1 MTSTSDY
8 MLLST
13 YYQLL
18 FTVEE
23 GLCYLIEADRNFEKT
38 EGERIFNDLIY
49 AFFHIDS
56 SHALLLS
63 IMKTSCAE
71 SSIRSF
77 DKVFYGFD
85 SLIYYTFPSAEFQ
98 DCLQNRFLPLYR
110 HWMAGIHRCME
121 PFVIH

>member
-1 MTSTSDY
+1 MTSTGDY

-18 FTVEE
+18 FTIEE
-23 GLCYLIEADRNFEKT
+23 GLCYLVEADQDFAKT
-38 EGERIFNDLIY
+38 EGERIFHDLIY
-49 AFFHIDS
+49 AFFQIDS

-77 DKVFYGFD
+77 DRVFRDFD
-85 SLIYYTFPSAEFQ
+85 SLIDCSFPSGEFQ
-98 DCLQNRFLPLYR
+98 NYLQNRFLPLYR
-110 HWMAGIHRCME
+110 SWMDAIHQCMK